1 MPEEAV
7 FFGRSG
13 AFGLALAAVYW
24 FVSYEIAGTV
34 LLAGFG
40 LATGAAF
47 LLLARSARR
56 SRPSEGRTEPPTAG
70 DAMAPHGGAAPERAP
85 FEDEGG
91 LIPLR
96 SFAPLWVG
104 LGLAV
109 MSVALGFGLWFVLAG
124 LVPLALGAG
133 SWLAEV
139 GREAEA

>member
-13 AFGLALAAVYW
+13 LFGLVVAAVYW

-40 LATGAAF
+40 IATGAAF
-47 LLLARSARR
+47 LILARSAGRSRR
-56 SRPSEGRTEPPTAG
+56 SEGARNS
-70 DAMAPHGGAAPERAP
+70 AP

-91 LIPLR
+91 LVPLR
-96 SFAPLWVG
+96 SLAPFWVG

-109 MSVALGFGLWFVLAG
+109 MSLALGFGLWFVLAG

-139 GREAEA
+139 GREARP